1 MLKVNEAKLL
11 EDYKTLVDKQTQGY
25 AASEVD
31 ARAFAAAHG
40 YNEKKTEDFVK
51 YVQELG
57 KGGLSVMELHKLEH
71 LSAYVEEVP
80 DEVEEEL
87 EAVAEAVASD
97 PAIKLN
103 VV

>member
-11 EDYKTLVDKQTQGY
+11 EDYKALVDKQTQGY
-25 AASEVD
+25 AASETD

-40 YNEKKTEDFVK
+40 YNEKKTEDFVA
-51 YVQELG
+51 YVKELG

-80 DEVEEEL
+80 DEVEEDL
-87 EAVAEAVASD
+87 ETAADSLATNPAVR
-97 PAIKLN
+97 LN
-103 VV
+103 VI